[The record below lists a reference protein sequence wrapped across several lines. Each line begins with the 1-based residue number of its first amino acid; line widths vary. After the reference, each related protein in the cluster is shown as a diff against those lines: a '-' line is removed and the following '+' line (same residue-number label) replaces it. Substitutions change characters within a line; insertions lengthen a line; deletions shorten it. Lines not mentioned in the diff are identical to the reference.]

1 MLDEAI
7 TFEFPMVTLLK
18 FRTVSFEKFCSSLL
32 IFKLKF
38 AVFKTINLVVFEKYT
53 CEVLF

>member
-7 TFEFPMVTLLK
+7 TFEFPVITLLK
-18 FRTVSFEKFCSSLL
+18 FRTVSFEKFCFLL

-38 AVFKTINLVVFEKYT
+38 AVFKTIKLVVFEKYT